1 MCDSQGCWK
10 RCANIVTALLDA
22 ILIRAPNSCFISHDC
37 TLILNL
43 RVIISVEIVA
53 AAVCFDINKDSEYV
67 WDEEQV
73 LTLVHLYFLCRN
85 QQAQLITSLNLVL
98 CPKPNQTLMIEGVK
112 PISET
117 KTQVVIYVQEKS
129 VVTGNVVK
137 LMYINNSSK

>member
-1 MCDSQGCWK
+1 
-10 RCANIVTALLDA
+10 VTELLDA
-22 ILIRAPNSCFISHDC
+22 ILIHAPNSCFKSRDS

-53 AAVCFDINKDSEYV
+53 AALYFDINNSSIILG
-67 WDEEQV
+67 EEQV
-73 LTLVHLYFLCRN
+73 FMLVHLYFLCRN
-85 QQAQLITSLNLVL
+85 QQAQLITSLNMVL
-98 CPKPNQTLMIEGVK
+98 GNKPNLTLTIEGIK

-129 VVTGNVVK
+129 VTGNVIK

>member
-1 MCDSQGCWK
+1 
-10 RCANIVTALLDA
+10 VTELLDA
-22 ILIRAPNSCFISHDC
+22 ILIHAPNNCFKSHDY

-53 AAVCFDINKDSEYV
+53 AAVCFDMNNDSSII
-67 WDEEQV
+67 WGEEQV

-85 QQAQLITSLNLVL
+85 QQAQLITSLNMVL
-98 CPKPNQTLMIEGVK
+98 GNKPNLTLTIEGMK

-129 VVTGNVVK
+129 VTGNVIK